1 MTHEIYSKEYFDVV
15 FKEGSE
21 RVKQY
26 GLDEFEYLSKVIGLM
41 TYDVE
46 LDCLFAFDVVMAID
60 AIIEDKQLELIEDKQ
75 RYKDYIM
82 AINLPFLS
90 AALEWGTSIR
100 YCWFY
105 AANGNF
111 AASDIYRAF
120 EVLDDDN
127 IHGVIEIKDTDSLIN
142 FFTAF
147 RDFFL
152 NVINTY
158 EDYGFVREEALEKWN
173 KRYDSKN
180 A

>member
-1 MTHEIYSKEYFDVV
+1 MSNETFSKEYFDVV
-15 FKEGSE
+15 FKEGAE
-21 RVKQY
+21 RAKQY
-26 GLDEFEYLSKVIGLM
+26 DLDEFEYLSKVIGLT

-46 LDCLFAFDVVMAID
+46 LDCLYAFDVVMTID
-60 AIIEDKQLELIEDKQ
+60 AILERKQLEFMDDKQ

-82 AINLPFLS
+82 TLNLPFLS
-90 AALEWGTSIR
+90 RALEWGSSIR

-105 AANGNF
+105 AGDGNF
-111 AASDIYRAF
+111 SASEIYRAF

-127 IHGVIEIKDTDSLIN
+127 IHDVIEIKDTDSLVN
-142 FFTAF
+142 FFAAF

-173 KRYDSKN
+173 QRYDSKN
-180 A
+180 V